1 MDGQIRG
8 GKTLRKFLTTIL
20 LLLSILVI
28 PVSAAE
34 QAIYVDA
41 TCGSDSGNGSIGSPY
56 RTIEQAQKAVRA
68 KNISMKNDITV
79 YLKGGTYYV
88 DSELQFDEKDS
99 GFNGHMVKWTAYG
112 NEKPV
117 ISGGKKIDSWTLY
130 DKEKNIY
137 SAPANGINTRQL
149 IIDGVRAQR
158 AKSDGNLLPEDTE
171 FDNGVVGYTCSYT
184 DMINW
189 RNQQN
194 IEFVYKNEWTNSRC
208 AVEKITHSDGKTIIA
223 MKQPGW
229 KNVRVVKTGKLS
241 VTYPWYIENAYEL
254 LDQPGEFYLDLV
266 ADRFYYIPREN
277 QNMETAEVVAPVAE
291 TLIKAKGSN
300 LDKFI
305 HDITFEGIAFKHTTW
320 LRPGSEK
327 GFADNQNATI
337 RDTLDGPRDLFPP
350 AMVEVERGRNI
361 NFIGCEFA
369 HAGAISL
376 KMTEGIDSCTVE
388 GNHIYSGA
396 AHGIVLGEIT
406 CQDKTNTRWNPMDTR
421 LYIIRNKV
429 NNNFVHDVGLDYKSS
444 AAVSIGFVIDT
455 EICHNE
461 ISDVPYSGFHIGY
474 GFQTYSFEEGTV
486 FRNVKINNNFIQN
499 TMNDDIFDG
508 GSIYVL
514 GASGG
519 DENNMTEI
527 SGNYLKDQNDVYS
540 VIYLDN
546 GSTYCNVHDN
556 VIDQYSYPK
565 GHSGDGKL
573 YWNFSNVES
582 HGHRIFNNYINMPDV
597 SRIHDEATDIQLEKP
612 HIYLDSKWP
621 KEALQI
627 IDNAGLTEE
636 WREKIVGIKR
646 DALDKIIVDK
656 KVKLSSGES
665 IQLNP
670 TPFSVDG
677 KIINGAKIS
686 YKVEDSSVAE
696 VSGENL
702 KANAS
707 GRTTL
712 TVITE
717 YKGITKET
725 EIEVFVD
732 DELSSIVLENT
743 PKELFVGNKFKL
755 NAGFA
760 TKYNDDT
767 VEDVTITYSTSNPNI
782 MTVDAENFLIG
793 ISEGNAKLYVTAST
807 KADSF
812 TEEFPVT
819 VYESGAFKT
828 FGYDVMSVEKMISN
842 PDGWYFYA
850 NNAENERMILSEGS
864 AKFKTPGNGYGIY
877 TDQKFLNTVFDMN
890 YKYNGISGYCMLAL
904 RTQGAKEGPLSK
916 LDGSGCYLVVV
927 KPDSIELQRVINGK
941 SYMLYGKLTNNFAL
955 GGERDNILMTHGGTY
970 NLKFGAVNY
979 KDGVVLSLT
988 CDDQVVF
995 EYFDYS
1001 PDAIKT
1007 EGHFGVVV
1015 WAGSMDISNPKP
1027 DAERIANAKAKVSGS
1042 VYFKDTLKHWAI
1054 NDIAYLAGKK
1064 VLSGYPDET
1073 FRPDASITR
1082 AEFSKI
1088 LAQIMNL
1095 EKKTYIPSFIDVDKN
1110 EWYADYLY
1118 TILDSGIIPVE
1129 MADAGHFYPQK
1140 HITREEVAVMITNAL
1155 VECKNI
1161 VMENK
1166 GVDSYKDSDKVS
1178 EWAKASVGAVTG
1190 EGLMTGDDT
1199 GKFNPESSI
1208 TRAEIAAVIR
1218 RLEKY

>member
-1 MDGQIRG
+1 MDVKIRG

-20 LLLSILVI
+20 LLLSFLVI

-41 TCGSDSGNGSIGSPY
+41 ACGSDSGNGSISSPY
-56 RTIEQAQKAVRA
+56 KTIEQAQKAVRA
-68 KNISMKNDITV
+68 KNTSMKSDITV
-79 YLKGGTYYV
+79 YLKDGTYYV
-88 DSELQFDEKDS
+88 DSALQFDEKDS
-99 GFNGHMVKWTAYG
+99 GFNGYTVKWTAYG
-112 NEKPV
+112 DEKPV
-117 ISGGKKIDSWTLY
+117 ISGGKKIDNWTIH
-130 DKEKNIY
+130 DKAKNIY
-137 SAPANGINTRQL
+137 SASAKGVETRQL

-158 AKSDGNLLPEDTE
+158 AKSDGNLLPEDAE
-171 FDNGVVGYTCSYT
+171 YDNGVVGYTCSAT

-189 RNQQN
+189 GNQKN
-194 IEFVYKNEWTNSRC
+194 IELVYKNEWTNSRC
-208 AVEKITHSDGKTIIA
+208 AVESIVQSNGKTIIA
-223 MKQPGW
+223 MQQPGW

-254 LDQPGEFYLDLV
+254 LDEPGEFYLDLA
-266 ADRFYYIPREN
+266 ADKFYYIPREN
-277 QNMETAEVVAPVAE
+277 QNMKTAEVIAPCAE
-291 TLIKAKGSN
+291 NLIQAKGSS
-300 LDKFI
+300 LDSFI
-305 HDITFEGIAFKHTTW
+305 HDITFEGITFKHTTW

-350 AMVEVERGRNI
+350 GMVEVERGKNI

-376 KMTEGIDSCTVE
+376 KMIEGIDSCKVE

-396 AHGIVLGEIT
+396 AHGIVLGDIT
-406 CQDKTNTRWNPMDTR
+406 CQDNTNTRWNPMDTR

-455 EICHNE
+455 EVCHNE
-461 ISDVPYSGFHIGY
+461 ITDVPYSGFHICY

-486 FRNVKINNNFIQN
+486 FRNVKINNNFVQN

-540 VIYLDN
+540 DIYLDN

-573 YWNFSNVES
+573 YWNFSNVEA
-582 HGHRIFNNYINMPDV
+582 HGHRIYNNYINMPDV

-612 HIYLDSKWP
+612 HIFLDSKWP
-621 KEALQI
+621 KDALEI
-627 IDNAGLTEE
+627 IDNAGLTPN
-636 WREKIVGIKR
+636 WRAKIGGIKR
-646 DALDKIIVDK
+646 DALDKIIADK
-656 KVKLSSGES
+656 KIKLSSGKS
-665 IQLNP
+665 IRLDL
-670 TPFSVDG
+670 TPLTVDG
-677 KIINGAKIS
+677 KIITDTKFS
-686 YKVEDSSVAE
+686 YEMADTTIAE
-696 VSGENL
+696 VTGKTL
-702 KANAS
+702 KAKAS

-712 TVITE
+712 TVVAE
-717 YKGITKET
+717 YKGVTKKT
-725 EIEVFVD
+725 YIEVFVD
-732 DELSSIVLENT
+732 DALSSIVLEDI

-755 NAGFA
+755 QAGFA

-767 VEDVTITYSTSNPNI
+767 IEDVTITYSTSNPNI
-782 MTVDAENFLIG
+782 MTVDGEGFLIG
-793 ISEGNAKLYVTAST
+793 ISKGNATLYVTAST
-807 KADSF
+807 KGDSF
-812 TEEFPVT
+812 TKEIPVT
-819 VYESGAFKT
+819 VHESGAFKK
-828 FGYDVMSVEKMISN
+828 FGYDVMSIEKMISN
-842 PDGWYFYA
+842 PAGWYFYA
-850 NNAENERMILSEGS
+850 NNAEAERMILTEGS
-864 AKFKTPGNGYGIY
+864 AKFRTPGSGYGIY

-890 YKYNGISGYCMLAL
+890 YKYNGISGYCMLAI

-941 SYMLYGKLTNNFAL
+941 SYMLYGKLTNHSAL
-955 GGERDNILMTHGGTY
+955 GGERDNILMTHGNTY

-1064 VLSGYPDET
+1064 VLSGYPDGT
-1073 FRPDASITR
+1073 FRPDGYITR

-1088 LAQIMNL
+1088 LAEAIKL
-1095 EKKTYIPSFIDVDKN
+1095 ERKTYFPSFKDVDKN

-1118 TILDSGIIPVE
+1118 TILDSGVIPMQ
-1129 MADAGHFYPQK
+1129 MADAGCFYPQRY
-1140 HITREEVAVMITNAL
+1140 ITREEVAVMLTNAL

-1161 VMENK
+1161 VMENA
-1166 GVDSYKDSDKVS
+1166 GVDGYKDGNKVS
-1178 EWAKASVGAVTG
+1178 EWAKASVGGVTG
-1190 EGLMTGDDT
+1190 EGLMTGDDA
-1199 GKFNPESSI
+1199 GKFNPKSSI
-1208 TRAEIAAVIR
+1208 TRAEVAAVIR